1 MKKDVCVPL
10 GLRLPTSGDIDEV
23 ETDPVMEE
31 HVKKTNTTK
40 KRQIDKQGRTRKQQK
55 AILII

>member
-23 ETDPVMEE
+23 DTPVIEE
-31 HVKKTNTTK
+31 HVTKTNTTK
-40 KRQIDKQGRTRKQQK
+40 KRQLDKQGRTRKRK
-55 AILII
+55 SLANS